1 MNKYIE
7 KLSSRKKDLQRL
19 EKVNNKKLKKV
30 EFGLVQDLEGYTK
43 SLNAMTKRML
53 EIEGEVRKI
62 FVELD
67 RLTEQKDNTW
77 DMVRSMGT
85 QGDDQRREG
94 NKIADNI
101 DKVNKELGITAR
113 IPQIDAYDK
122 AREDYNEAKN
132 DLFRLF

>member
-19 EKVNNKKLKKV
+19 EKVNNKKLEKV

-43 SLNAMTKRML
+43 ALNAMTKEMQN
-53 EIEGEVRKI
+53 IEGEVRKI
-62 FVELD
+62 IVELD
-67 RLTEQKDNTW
+67 RLTEQKDNTL
-77 DMVRSMGT
+77 DMVRTMGT
-85 QGDDQRREG
+85 QGDEQRREA

-101 DKVNKELGITAR
+101 LKVNKELGITAK
-113 IPQIDAYDK
+113 IPQLDAYEK
-122 AREDYNEAKN
+122 AREDYNEAKD